1 MPFYY
6 AWFNLVSYSPGV
18 RLLIVVWCVLY
29 CRIQME
35 GKLAEELYAE
45 SLKVSKLELSSN
57 LADDQGDKLN
67 GNKILYQ

>member
-1 MPFYY
+1 
-6 AWFNLVSYSPGV
+6 
-18 RLLIVVWCVLY
+18 
-29 CRIQME
+29 ME

-67 GNKILYQ
+67 GNKILYQWIWYGKWIVFVYNIQRV